1 MRLREVLAI
10 THAQIFCS
18 PDLDLEREIQCAFAS
33 DLMSD
38 VLRYDL
44 SQGLLITGLANP
56 QVVRTA
62 EMADAAAI
70 LLARGKLPQPETIEL
85 AEEAD
90 IPLLGTEMIM
100 FEACG
105 RLFAAGLPAGHLH
118 NGGARE

>member
-10 THAQIFCS
+10 TQAQFFCS
-18 PDLDLEREIQCAFAS
+18 PDLDLEREIKCAFAS

-44 SQGLLITGLANP
+44 AQGLLITGLANP

-90 IPLLGTEMIM
+90 IPLLGTGMIM
-100 FEACG
+100 FETCG
-105 RLFAAGLPAGHLH
+105 KLFAAGLSACRIQ
-118 NGGARE
+118 NGD